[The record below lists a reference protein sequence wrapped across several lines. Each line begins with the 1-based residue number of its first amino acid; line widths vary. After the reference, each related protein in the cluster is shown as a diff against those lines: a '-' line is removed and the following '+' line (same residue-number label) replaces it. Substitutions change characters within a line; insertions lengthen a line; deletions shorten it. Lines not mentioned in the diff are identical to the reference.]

1 MGPVHESLYRSVR
14 TGRLVLGAVLA
25 LLLAGCATVVPP
37 AIREPIAGAPSVSA
51 VRGDSRAYGG
61 RRVRWGGTIAALENR
76 KNATWIEVVSRPLRK
91 DGRPEDTDVT
101 QGRFIA
107 QIQGF
112 LDPAVYAV
120 GRDLTV
126 TGTLSGTVRKNIGQY
141 PYLFPAVTVSHY
153 LLWEPLPAHQPSY
166 WGPPPWWY
174 NPWYP
179 SPWYGP
185 PYWP

>member
-1 MGPVHESLYRSVR
+1 MAPVHETLYRS
-14 TGRLVLGAVLA
+14 TGTGALMLGAVLA
-25 LLLAGCATVVPP
+25 LLFAGCATVVPP
-37 AIREPIAGAPSVSA
+37 AIREPIAGVPSVSA
-51 VRGDSRAYGG
+51 VRGDAGAYLG

-76 KNATWIEVVSRPLRK
+76 KNATWIEVVSRPLHK
-91 DGRPEDTDVT
+91 DGRPEDSDVT
-101 QGRFIA
+101 EGRFIA
-107 QIQGF
+107 QIKGF
-112 LDPAVYAV
+112 LDPAVYAQ

-126 TGTLSGTVRKNIGQY
+126 TGTLSGSVRKDIGQY
-141 PYLFPAVTVSHY
+141 PYLFPTVAVSHY
-153 LLWEPLPAHQPSY
+153 YLWEPAPAYQPSY